1 MTLTGKQKVTFS
13 IDTEIIEILKELQVT
28 YSFKSMPAV
37 IDEAVKSYKKQK
49 KLEKWKKGYE
59 IAQND
64 NAILSQELELADSG
78 DLGYYD
84 K

>member
-1 MTLTGKQKVTFS
+1 MTLTGEQKVTFS
-13 IDTEIIEILKELQVT
+13 IDTEIIEILKELQAT
-28 YSFKSMPAV
+28 YSFKSMSAV

-64 NAILSQELELADSG
+64 NAILLQELELAGSG
-78 DLGYYD
+78 DLNYYD

>member
-28 YSFKSMPAV
+28 YSFKSMSAV
-37 IDEAVKSYKKQK
+37 INEAVKSYKKQK

>member
-1 MTLTGKQKVTFS
+1 MTLTGKQKVTFF
-13 IDTEIIEILKELQVT
+13 IDTEIIETLKELQVA
-28 YSFKSMPAV
+28 YSFKSMSAV

>member
-13 IDTEIIEILKELQVT
+13 IDTEIIEILKELQAT
-28 YSFKSMPAV
+28 YSFKSMSAV

-64 NAILSQELELADSG
+64 NAILSQELELVGSG
-78 DLGYYD
+78 DLNYYD

>member
-13 IDTEIIEILKELQVT
+13 IDTEIIEILKELQAT
-28 YSFKSMPAV
+28 YSFKSMSAV

>member
-28 YSFKSMPAV
+28 YSFKSMSAV

-64 NAILSQELELADSG
+64 NAILSQELELAASG

>member
-1 MTLTGKQKVTFS
+1 MTLTGKQKITFS
-13 IDTEIIEILKELQVT
+13 IDTEIIEILKELQAT
-28 YSFKSMPAV
+28 YSFKSMSAV

-64 NAILSQELELADSG
+64 NAILSQELELAGSG
-78 DLGYYD
+78 DLNYYD

>member
-13 IDTEIIEILKELQVT
+13 IDAEIIETLKELQAT
-28 YSFKSMPAV
+28 YSFKSMSAV

-64 NAILSQELELADSG
+64 NAILLQELELAGSG
-78 DLGYYD
+78 DLNYYD

>member
-1 MTLTGKQKVTFS
+1 MMLTGKQKVTFS
-13 IDTEIIEILKELQVT
+13 IDTEIMEILKELQAT
-28 YSFKSMPAV
+28 YSFKSMSAV

-64 NAILSQELELADSG
+64 NAILSQELELAGSG
-78 DLGYYD
+78 DLNYYD

>member
-13 IDTEIIEILKELQVT
+13 IDTEIIEILKELQAA
-28 YSFKSMPAV
+28 YSFKSMSAV

-78 DLGYYD
+78 DLSYYD